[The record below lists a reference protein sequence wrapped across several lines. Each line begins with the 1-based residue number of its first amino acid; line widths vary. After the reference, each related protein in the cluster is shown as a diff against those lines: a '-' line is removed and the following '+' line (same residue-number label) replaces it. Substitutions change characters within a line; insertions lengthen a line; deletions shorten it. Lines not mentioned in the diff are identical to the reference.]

1 MRAARRGRFLL
12 QPLQVG
18 TSHPLG
24 LVQLV
29 KKMAAVE
36 EIIVYPRLGELRR
49 DVSGI
54 AILDGSG
61 AVLASAG
68 ASSPALA
75 GAGYVRAALRGRRA
89 ISDVL
94 RRALSADCPT
104 VTVNGVTVLDPGPR
118 SPMVS
123 AAAVRQLIDDD
134 E

>member
-1 MRAARRGRFLL
+1 MR
-12 QPLQVG
+12 
-18 TSHPLG
+18 TT
-24 LVQLV
+24 
-29 KKMAAVE
+29 
-36 EIIVYPRLGELRR
+36 
-49 DVSGI
+49 I
-54 AILDGSG
+54 AIDDDL
-61 AVLASAG
+61 LATLKQYAEDRSLSLG
-68 ASSPALA
+68 
-75 GAGYVRAALRGRRA
+75 RA